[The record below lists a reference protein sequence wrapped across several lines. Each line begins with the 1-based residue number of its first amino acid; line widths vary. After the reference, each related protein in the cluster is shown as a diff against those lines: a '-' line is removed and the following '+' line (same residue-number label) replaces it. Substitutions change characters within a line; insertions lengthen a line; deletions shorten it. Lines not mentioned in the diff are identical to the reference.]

1 MTTLAPSCHVLVIDA
16 CSETQARIVRL
27 VDGRG
32 MRVTTASDPSSA
44 LRSIDRTE
52 PDIVIT
58 ELFLP
63 DGSGLAVTKVLRQR
77 RAACP
82 VIVMA
87 QDAPESV
94 AVQALRCGA
103 IDYLHKPIAEDEL
116 AQALYRARQLLP
128 GALTDLSGVCRSECR
143 LAVDSDPTHIPGILS
158 WLIKT
163 TASTLPEL
171 RQLHLR
177 GALQELLINAVEH
190 GNLDISYGEKQQALA
205 SGKYDEL
212 LAKRLAQPRYKNR
225 QVIVHV
231 LYERDAARMVYRI
244 VDEGV
249 GFSWHRMLTQS
260 GDALGLEEG
269 SGRGIFLTRSLFPS
283 LAYNERGNEATIT
296 VPLD

>member
-1 MTTLAPSCHVLVIDA
+1 MTTLAPSCHILVIDP
-16 CSETQARIVRL
+16 CPETQGRIVRL
-27 VDGRG
+27 VEGRG
-32 MRVTTASDPSSA
+32 IRVTTACDPSAA
-44 LRSIDRTE
+44 LTSIDRTE

-63 DGSGLAVTKVLRQR
+63 EGSGFAVTKELRR
-77 RAACP
+77 RRETCP

-87 QDAPESV
+87 HDAPESV

-103 IDYLHKPIAEDEL
+103 IDYLHKPIVEDEL

-128 GALTDLSGVCRSECR
+128 GALADLSGVCRSECR
-143 LAVDSDPTHIPGILS
+143 LAVDSDPAHIPGILS

-190 GNLDISYGEKQQALA
+190 GNLDISYSEKQQALA
-205 SGKYDEL
+205 SGKYDAL
-212 LAKRLAQPRYKNR
+212 IAGRLAQPCYKNR
-225 QVIVHV
+225 QVLVHV
-231 LYERDAARMVYRI
+231 LYKRDVAQMVYRI
-244 VDEGV
+244 VDEGG
-249 GFSWHRMLTQS
+249 GFPWHRMLTQS
-260 GDALGLEEG
+260 GNAIGVDEG